1 MMGTDVRIQR
11 DPLAM
16 RMREDQIKQIWGGDP
31 VYPTINYVQD
41 PDEVADYRGPEFHE
55 PTPEVVPYL
64 MEHGIMITKEE
75 LYARLN
81 EEREDVNQDIT
92 YIPEVKD
99 PMATAIDIGEQSY
112 NEDSDD
118 EDEDVDK
125 AAAQPE
131 PLEDE
136 EDDGDG
142 VEKVNQN
149 WSVLKSTGQT
159 EKPKEK
165 SNKGEMSLKEAI
177 DDSEN
182 LTDFL
187 MDFEEDE

>member
-1 MMGTDVRIQR
+1 
-11 DPLAM
+11 
-16 RMREDQIKQIWGGDP
+16 
-31 VYPTINYVQD
+31 
-41 PDEVADYRGPEFHE
+41 
-55 PTPEVVPYL
+55 
-64 MEHGIMITKEE
+64 
-75 LYARLN
+75 
-81 EEREDVNQDIT
+81 
-92 YIPEVKD
+92 
-99 PMATAIDIGEQSY
+99 MATAVDIGEHSL

-131 PLEDE
+131 SLEDE
-136 EDDGDG
+136 EDDAEEGE
-142 VEKVNQN
+142 EKVSQN
-149 WSVLKSTGQT
+149 WSVLKSTGQA

-165 SNKGEMSLKEAI
+165 SKNGEMSLKEAI